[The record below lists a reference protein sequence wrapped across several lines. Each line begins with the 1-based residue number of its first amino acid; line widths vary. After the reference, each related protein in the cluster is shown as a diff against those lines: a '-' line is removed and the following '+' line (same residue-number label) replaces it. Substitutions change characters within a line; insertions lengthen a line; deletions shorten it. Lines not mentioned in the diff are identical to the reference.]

1 MKIIADIVIIY
12 QANFISAVYIED
24 QPLINMILTKLFP
37 FKYST
42 FPKAMCNSVEMIFVS
57 MNNKIEKD
65 KQRWIKS
72 NCITYKCN
80 ATFIEFIS

>member
-12 QANFISAVYIED
+12 QANFISAVYIDD
-24 QPLINMILTKLFP
+24 QSLINLILTKLFP

-42 FPKAMCNSVEMIFVS
+42 FPKAMCNSIEMIFVS

-65 KQRWIKS
+65 KQR
-72 NCITYKCN
+72 
-80 ATFIEFIS
+80 